1 MRAESDATRSICEEL
16 GLECGLKAIDE
27 CQTYATLQLACCGSF
42 ICEPCAQAYNKSLG
56 GDGQAPVSETFKLL
70 RCFS

>member
-1 MRAESDATRSICEEL
+1 MRAESDATRSVCDEL
-16 GLECGLKAIDE
+16 GLECGLKANDE

-42 ICEPCAQAYNKSLG
+42 ICESCAQAWNENLE
-56 GDGQAPVSETFKLL
+56 GDGQPPISETLKLL

>member
-1 MRAESDATRSICEEL
+1 MRAESEATRGVCEEL
-16 GLECGLKAIDE
+16 ALECGLKATDE

-42 ICEPCAQAYNKSLG
+42 ICEPCAQAWNKNLG
-56 GDGQAPVSETFKLL
+56 GDGQARISENPKLL